1 MLGLIVHAH
10 DRLVFATLVGLFK
23 LLQEQSVDWEN
34 CIDRGLFSA
43 QRTIKDILAFFL
55 CVLNEPVDAVFAIVV
70 ATVG

>member
-1 MLGLIVHAH
+1 MLGLVVHAY
-10 DRLVFATLVGLFK
+10 DLLVFTALVGLFK
-23 LLQEQSVDWEN
+23 LLQEQSVYWEN
-34 CIDRGLFSA
+34 CIDRGLFPA